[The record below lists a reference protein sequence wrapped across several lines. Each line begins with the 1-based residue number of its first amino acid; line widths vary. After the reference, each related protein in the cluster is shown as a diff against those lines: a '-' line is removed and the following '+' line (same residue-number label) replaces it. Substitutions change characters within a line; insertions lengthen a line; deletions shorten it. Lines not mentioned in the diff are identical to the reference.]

1 MSTADFYD
9 RLAPFYHLNYQDW
22 EASIHRQAAALDALL
37 RAEGVA
43 PPAAVLDA
51 ACGVGTQSLG
61 LAALGYR
68 VTGSDLSPASVAR
81 AREEAAK
88 RGVEVRFSVADMR
101 ALPAGHAGAFDV
113 VMACDNAVPHLLSD
127 GEILAAFREF
137 HRCTVP
143 GGVCLVSVRDYAE
156 ETRRG
161 VQARPPVVHEEDGV
175 RRVVFQVWD
184 FDGPLYD
191 LSIYVVEDA
200 PGEEPGVR
208 VARGRYYAVHV
219 AVLERLMR
227 EAGFSEVRRIDEAF
241 YQPVVLGRRPR

>member
-22 EASIHRQAAALDALL
+22 EASIHRQAAALDAPL

-68 VTGSDLSPASVAR
+68 VTGSDLSSASVAR

-101 ALPAGHAGAFDV
+101 VLPAGHAGAFDV

-137 HRCTVP
+137 HRCTAP
-143 GGVCLVSVRDYAE
+143 GGVCLVSVRDYAA
-156 ETRRG
+156 ETRR
-161 VQARPPVVHEEDGV
+161 ARSRWSG
-175 RRVVFQVWD
+175 
-184 FDGPLYD
+184 
-191 LSIYVVEDA
+191 S
-200 PGEEPGVR
+200 PGGATTR
-208 VARGRYYAVHV
+208 CTSRCSSG
-219 AVLERLMR
+219 
-227 EAGFSEVRRIDEAF
+227 
-241 YQPVVLGRRPR
+241 